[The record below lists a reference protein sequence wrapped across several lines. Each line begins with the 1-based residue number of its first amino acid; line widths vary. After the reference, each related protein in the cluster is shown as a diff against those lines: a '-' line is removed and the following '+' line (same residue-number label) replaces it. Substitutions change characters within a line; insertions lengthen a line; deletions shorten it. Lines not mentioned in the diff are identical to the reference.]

1 MGNNLYSRKEFLNF
15 FKANKNSKK
24 ENVISGAHPELS
36 DEKKEFLENYTL
48 WLKDFGNF
56 VKARN
61 TNTFDLEQ
69 NKKIM
74 ELASKIEKEKSTLE
88 DYMQDP
94 LFAEYFKVLTKDIS
108 SAI

>member
-1 MGNNLYSRKEFLNF
+1 MGNKLYNRKEFLNF
-15 FKANKNSKK
+15 FRTNKNSLE
-24 ENVISGAHPELS
+24 ENAISGSQPELS
-36 DEKKEFLENYTL
+36 DEKREFLENYTL
-48 WLKDFGNF
+48 WLKEFGNF
-56 VKARN
+56 VKVRN
-61 TNTFDLEQ
+61 SNTFDLEQ